1 MHSNKWEVS
10 EKILDS
16 WVRETNKNVRA
27 VAKHDC
33 FKPRWNAFT
42 YPTDNNDGHVQ
53 PEVPQEISAKAVL

>member
-33 FKPRWNAFT
+33 LKPRWNDFVD
-42 YPTDNNDGHVQ
+42 PTNNNDSNAK
-53 PEVPQEISAKAVL
+53 PEMPQEIPFKAVL

>member
-27 VAKHDC
+27 VAKRDC
-33 FKPRWNAFT
+33 LKSRWNSFT
-42 YPTDNNDGHVQ
+42 YSIDNYDGHV
-53 PEVPQEISAKAVL
+53 